1 MKLVEYKKDLLSS
14 LPLISLIIAIDLV
27 LILLGTFLPFSIL
40 FISLIVSFPSTVL
53 AVFIKKRYY
62 LLYVFIALILAFLLT
77 FGNIFFIIYYF
88 LPSLLLSFIFSLG
101 LINKENILKSKKIKL
116 DKYLLIII
124 LSILNLFIE
133 IILIYLGIY
142 LFNFDFIKI
151 FLSLF
156 KLENNLYSSYFIYL
170 IIYIYA
176 FINIL
181 ISYFFINFEI
191 KKFDKNLIFYTSKFN
206 KEILVILNIV
216 ISILLTI
223 SSFFFLSFSY
233 TFLFISFIL
242 LVFLIYEE
250 IRNDSSYILLIVSII
265 SLLIPLILI
274 AYLRNIETIYLF
286 LFLNI
291 TPLISSLFYLIKR
304 IVIYKFKKIK

>member
-101 LINKENILKSKKIKL
+101 LINKENILKSKKIKI

-274 AYLRNIETIYLF
+274 AYLKNIETIYLF

>member
-101 LINKENILKSKKIKL
+101 LINKENILKSKKIKI

-223 SSFFFLSFSY
+223 SSFFFLSFPY